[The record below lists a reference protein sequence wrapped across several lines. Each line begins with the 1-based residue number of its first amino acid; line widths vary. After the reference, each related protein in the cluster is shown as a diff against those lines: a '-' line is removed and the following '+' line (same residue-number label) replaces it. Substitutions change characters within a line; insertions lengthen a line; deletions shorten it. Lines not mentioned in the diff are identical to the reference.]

1 MSARLLL
8 SAVHS
13 GGQTGV
19 DVAALRAASTLGITT
34 GGVMPHGFRTHDGPR
49 PDYAALYGCTEHT
62 SPEWAPRTRANVDA
76 TDATMRLALHMDSPG
91 ERCTAN
97 ACRDAGKLLV
107 SVTMDLGWHG
117 QMIAEPSEIDRAVA
131 VLRLLAVRQGRPLV
145 LNVAGNSEKTAPGI
159 EASAEK
165 VLRAILPAIAAPLQV
180 YTARVD
186 YDGPDRLD
194 ITHSGLCKARD
205 AGQPFPGAPWVPP
218 WAILEPALEARKQAA
233 AARKAGRAE
242 EARLVEDAAWEAY
255 EPLYV
260 AAMRESYKVN
270 RGAWDALLARS
281 VVTAVCYC
289 APAHGESLRC
299 HRRLLAGILVKLG
312 AEDMGER
319 PRSDRKRQGD
329 G

>member
-1 MSARLLL
+1 MTARPLLG
-8 SAVHS
+8 AVHS

-19 DVAALRAASTLGITT
+19 DVAALRAASALGFAT
-34 GGVMPHGFRTHDGPR
+34 GGVMPKDFRTHNGPR
-49 PDYAALYGCTEHT
+49 PEYAALYGCTEHA

-76 TDATMRLALHMDSPG
+76 SDATLRLAERMDSPG

-97 ACRDAGKLLV
+97 ACKAAGKPVWSLHMTRKGEGFTL
-107 SVTMDLGWHG
+107 SR
-117 QMIAEPSEIDRAVA
+117 SEVDAAVDG
-131 VLRLLAVRQGRPLV
+131 LRLLAVRQGRPLV
-145 LNVAGNSEKTAPGI
+145 LNVAGNSERTAPGI

-289 APAHGESLRC
+289 APAHGEPLRC

-319 PRSDRKRQGD
+319 PRTLGRG
-329 G
+329 